1 MLCVSYVFVRLHVCK
16 ECVHITC
23 IYVLQYLFCIRREP
37 KVMYSRI
44 IKVKALQFS
53 SLSRSLSLTLF
64 LYTVF
69 LFLSSSEPT
78 YKMCATA
85 TTFVCD
91 DRCVTHTKV
100 SAAAVCACVQETKRC
115 LQINKYNTKQQ

>member
-1 MLCVSYVFVRLHVCK
+1 MCIVCVCICMCAKSVY
-16 ECVHITC
+16 ITC

-37 KVMYSRI
+37 KVMYSRM